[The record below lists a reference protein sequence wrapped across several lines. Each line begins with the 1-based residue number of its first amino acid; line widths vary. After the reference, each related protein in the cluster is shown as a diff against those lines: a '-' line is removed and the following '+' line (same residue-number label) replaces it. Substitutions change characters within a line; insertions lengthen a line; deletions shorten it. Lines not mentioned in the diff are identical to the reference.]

1 MPHGEEGSKTEVL
14 SNQPS
19 MVVKTAQEKKFKTV
33 NRILALLTVHGKNG
47 QGAMPHV
54 EEGSKTEL
62 LSNQPSMVESSVQ
75 DLKLKTVIQILVLLT
90 APGGSGQSALP
101 HVEKRISL
109 DLSKIKHVMV
119 EMLAWEKVHNTAIG
133 YHVQILA
140 VWILASYQELR
151 VSTY

>member
-1 MPHGEEGSKTEVL
+1 
-14 SNQPS
+14 
-19 MVVKTAQEKKFKTV
+19 
-33 NRILALLTVHGKNG
+33 
-47 QGAMPHV
+47 MPHV

-101 HVEKRISL
+101 HVEKRLSL

-119 EMLAWEKVHNTAIG
+119 EMLAWGKVHNPAIC

-140 VWILASYQELR
+140 SYQQLR